1 MKKKNKIMEGTITIT
16 KDEMNKVFNI
26 WNKECNEKPEDFIE
40 DTTET
45 EGKTFTETF
54 LDYLDKIR
62 S

>member
-1 MKKKNKIMEGTITIT
+1 MEGTITIT